1 MQGLDLISDIFGI
14 MLRDDRYTGLVASHF
29 ERDAGGWR
37 HNVNSPAILEN
48 KTRTLALDNYAA
60 LIFA

>member
-1 MQGLDLISDIFGI
+1 
-14 MLRDDRYTGLVASHF
+14 MLRDDRYTGLVASHL

-37 HNVNSPAILEN
+37 HNVNSPAILEH